1 MIGICSGCEFTM
13 PVLKI
18 PTPMRAY
25 VNNQRE
31 VQVSGRNVAEAME
44 SLMTQFPALRP
55 HLTNSKGEMRSF
67 VNLFLG
73 ENNIRELQGL
83 KTPLGETDLL
93 VLIPAIAGG

>member
-1 MIGICSGCEFTM
+1 M

-25 VNNQRE
+25 VNNQLE
-31 VQVSGRNVAEAME
+31 VRVTGKNVAEAME

-83 KTPLGETDLL
+83 QTPLSETDLL
-93 VLIPAIAGG
+93 ILIPAIAGG